1 MAILSM
7 DKISKIFSDTVTEYL
22 NRGYVINAET
32 IGNMYSDEICHV
44 DLVPKKNKD
53 KKLIRIWLLKSTEDI
68 NESFRWIQSVN
79 LSVVEFDLNRT
90 RSFWRCEGKRLCP
103 DKTFYKLSQSHKCYA
118 DSKED
123 YLAVYNKR
131 KDRLLLKNKSNNDE
145 SRTLNVENI
154 PITVKDFVMQRIKLI
169 PGAKRAKSFDCIKK
183 VTANTN
189 YSYRKNLVYEVAW
202 EFKNKSGVI
211 IIK

>member
-7 DKISKIFSDTVTEYL
+7 AKISKMFSDTVTEYL
-22 NRGYVINAET
+22 NSGYIINAET

-53 KKLIRIWLLKSTEDI
+53 KKLVRIWLLKSTEDI
-68 NESFRWIQSVN
+68 NESLHWIQCVN
-79 LSVVEFDLNRT
+79 LSVVEFDLSRT
-90 RSFWRCEGKRLCP
+90 RSFWRCEGKKLRP
-103 DKTFYKLSQSHKCYA
+103 DKTFYKLGQSHKCYA

-123 YLAVYNKR
+123 YLTVYNKR
-131 KDRLLLKNKSNNDE
+131 KYRLLLKNKSSNDG
-145 SRTLNVENI
+145 SRVLNVENI

-189 YSYRKNLVYEVAW
+189 YSYRKNLVYEVSW
-202 EFKNKSGVI
+202 EFNNKSGVI

>member
-7 DKISKIFSDTVTEYL
+7 DKISKTFSDTVVEYL
-22 NRGYVINAET
+22 NSGYVINAET

-53 KKLIRIWLLKSTEDI
+53 KKLVRIWLLKSTEDI
-68 NESFRWIQSVN
+68 NESLRWIQCVS
-79 LSVVEFDLNRT
+79 LSVVEFDLSRT
-90 RSFWRCEGKRLCP
+90 RSFWRCEGKKLCP
-103 DKTFYKLSQSHKCYA
+103 DKMFYQLSQSRKCYA
-118 DSKED
+118 ESKED
-123 YLAVYNKR
+123 YLIVYNKR
-131 KDRLLLKNKSNNDE
+131 KYRLSLKNKSSNNE
-145 SRTLNVENI
+145 SRILNVENI